1 MTARGWYYVT
11 MTRDEILKRLHENLD
26 KIRAFGTSSVGLFG
40 SFTGGNP
47 SQDSDVDV
55 LVTFTDAKKT
65 FDNYMDLKFFLE
77 DVLDAK
83 SVDLV
88 IADSLKPGIREE
100 VLRTVIYAA

>member
-1 MTARGWYYVT
+1 MTARSWYYVT

-40 SFTGGNP
+40 SFAGGNP
-47 SQDSDVDV
+47 SQDSD
-55 LVTFTDAKKT
+55 
-65 FDNYMDLKFFLE
+65 
-77 DVLDAK
+77 
-83 SVDLV
+83 VDLV